1 MSYFGMSGRQH
12 EDSTEFFPFR
22 SNLML
27 AASGGA
33 HIKLHVAGTVN
44 RLNIER

>member
-1 MSYFGMSGRQH
+1 
-12 EDSTEFFPFR
+12 
-22 SNLML
+22 ML

-44 RLNIER
+44 RLNVEHPPAMHSAFGWC